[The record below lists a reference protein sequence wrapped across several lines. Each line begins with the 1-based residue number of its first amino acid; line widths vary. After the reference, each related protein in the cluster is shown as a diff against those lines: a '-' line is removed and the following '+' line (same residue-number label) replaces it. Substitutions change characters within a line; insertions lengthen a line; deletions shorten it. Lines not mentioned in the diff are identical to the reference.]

1 MNKKLISILSSM
13 VVVFG
18 VSGCANNKQIKSET
32 ISNSYV
38 QAKDEDVKV
47 VEWTYNE
54 KDQSKN
60 NTTFMGDVTIGA
72 KDNLAQKAVNINLKK
87 GQSLK
92 IETKTIIL
100 LQ

>member
-38 QAKDEDVKV
+38 QAKDEDVKLISV
-47 VEWTYNE
+47 
-54 KDQSKN
+54 K
-60 NTTFMGDVTIGA
+60 
-72 KDNLAQKAVNINLKK
+72 
-87 GQSLK
+87 
-92 IETKTIIL
+92 
-100 LQ
+100 

>member
-1 MNKKLISILSSM
+1 M

-60 NTTFMGDVTIGA
+60 NTTFIVM
-72 KDNLAQKAVNINLKK
+72 
-87 GQSLK
+87 
-92 IETKTIIL
+92 
-100 LQ
+100 